1 MFTTVLFDLDG
12 TLVNLDIEFFLR
24 RYVQALT
31 PRFIGLVPPERFARE
46 LLRWSYAMVE
56 NTDPALTNL
65 EVFWHGFPAAIG
77 IDRNVLEPI
86 FLDFYTHEFAGLRPA
101 GATNPAA
108 RRLLATL
115 VRKGYTPVIATNPLF
130 PKQAILERLG
140 WAACADFP
148 YAYVT
153 CGEEMHFCKP
163 NLEFFTEVLE
173 RINRKP
179 GECLM
184 VGNDMEE
191 DMVAQQLGLATALV
205 TDLLIDRGKAG
216 LTPDWRGTLA
226 ELAALFAEDRER
238 EIFAAMN
245 PDHRS

>member
-24 RYVQALT
+24 RYVQAVT
-31 PRFIGLVPPERFARE
+31 PRFAGLVPPERFARE

-56 NTDPALTNL
+56 NVDPALANL
-65 EVFWHGFPAAIG
+65 EVFWRGFPAAVG
-77 IDRNVLEPI
+77 VERAMLEPV
-86 FLDFYTHEFAGLRPA
+86 FLDFYTRDFPGLKPD
-101 GATNPAA
+101 GAANPAA
-108 RRLLATL
+108 RRLLTTL

-130 PKQAILERLG
+130 PKAAILERLG
-140 WAACADFP
+140 WADCADFP

-163 NLEFFTEVLE
+163 NLGFFTEVLARIE
-173 RINRKP
+173 RTP

-191 DMVAQQLGLATALV
+191 DMVAQKLGLTTALV
-205 TDLLIDRGKAG
+205 TDFLIDRGQAG
-216 LTPDWRGTLA
+216 FAPDWRGTLA
-226 ELAALFAEDRER
+226 ELAALFAADREGDV
-238 EIFAAMN
+238 FG
-245 PDHRS
+245 HRRANV